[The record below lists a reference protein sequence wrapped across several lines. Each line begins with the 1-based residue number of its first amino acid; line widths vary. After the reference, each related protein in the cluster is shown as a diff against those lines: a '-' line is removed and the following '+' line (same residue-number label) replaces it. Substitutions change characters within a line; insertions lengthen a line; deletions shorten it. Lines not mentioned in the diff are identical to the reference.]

1 MIAVLNEIPGTGL
14 NKGNINAV
22 ITQKIISAGK
32 SLFKRLSKKPVKNLT
47 KFLFFLFAK
56 DKVITKPEI
65 TKKISTPKYPPGN
78 IDLSVWLIITA
89 IIAMALI
96 PSISGLYDS
105 FSNLVL
111 RVFRII
117 LKLF

>member
-1 MIAVLNEIPGTGL
+1 M
-14 NKGNINAV
+14 
-22 ITQKIISAGK
+22 TQKTISAGN
-32 SLFKRLSKKPVKNLT
+32 SLFKRLSKKLVKNWT

-56 DKVITKPEI
+56 DRVITKPEI
-65 TKKISTPKYPPGN
+65 TKNISTPKYPPGN

-105 FSNLVL
+105 FSNFVL
-111 RVFRII
+111 RVFKIFLI
-117 LKLF
+117 NYCDIP